1 MAEEQTWEVLSM
13 IVGTLVLA
21 VAMHHAVYFAK
32 RPGKLAM
39 AYAINLVGEAA
50 SNLGV
55 LAFAVLDWHDQLP
68 HIPVA
73 YRAFIR
79 IAIFTL
85 ALGATCHLSY
95 RIHQIEEGA
104 D

>member
-1 MAEEQTWEVLSM
+1 M
-13 IVGTLVLA
+13 IVGAIGLV
-21 VAMHHAVYFAK
+21 VAIRHAVYFAQL
-32 RPGKLAM
+32 PGKLAL

-79 IAIFTL
+79 IAILTL
-85 ALGATCHLSY
+85 ALAATCHLSY
-95 RIHQIEEGA
+95 RIYQIEGGE